1 MFPVV
6 YCRDISGSFFFFFFF
21 FYRKHRGENV
31 FPGIQEKVKTSSES
45 SLGLEKIVRVRA
57 HVCVRYQTR
66 RDVSVT
72 RFSAV

>member
-1 MFPVV
+1 M
-6 YCRDISGSFFFFFFF
+6 
-21 FYRKHRGENV
+21 